1 VLLARQGCHVTGIDI
16 APLMLAQAARR
27 VRQEGVGD
35 GVDLQELGAVDLDVA
50 FSDAGF
56 DAVVST
62 LVFSELAPEVIV
74 YVLRECQR
82 VLRAGGQLFV
92 ADEILPDSKVG
103 RVATFLFRLP
113 FVVIAFLLTQN
124 TTRRVSGLDEAIS
137 RAGFLMLEGE
147 SYLAGTLQLFVAQKA
162 G

>member
-1 VLLARQGCHVTGIDI
+1 
-16 APLMLAQAARR
+16 
-27 VRQEGVGD
+27 
-35 GVDLQELGAVDLDVA
+35 VDLDVA